1 MGATISCMSAYT
13 HNYLGGADWC
23 LNKVSGIVKV
33 SRIKVFQTSHID
45 EKYFII
51 LGINVVKFSTTMKKG
66 VFLFRGKYIYWKEE
80 TIPRQPFENQKLFPR
95 KLRPSQG
102 DIHKWSNFWGVFEP
116 LPKPSPLKMIWNS
129 QSIEPSCKVWKKS
142 HLNTFFQ
149 ACGKRFAPAKIRN
162 FSQNLRFC

>member
-1 MGATISCMSAYT
+1 MFLCD
-13 HNYLGGADWC
+13 YL
-23 LNKVSGIVKV
+23 KSK
-33 SRIKVFQTSHID
+33 SRIFELQLWLLWTRVQH
-45 EKYFII
+45 
-51 LGINVVKFSTTMKKG
+51 
-66 VFLFRGKYIYWKEE
+66 FRGKYIYWKEE
-80 TIPRQPFENQKLFPR
+80 TIPGQPFENQKLFPR

-149 ACGKRFAPAKIRN
+149 ACGKRFAPTKIRN
-162 FSQNLRFC
+162 FSQNLRFCLTIPGPLPANDVDIFTPDS

>member
-1 MGATISCMSAYT
+1 MTK
-13 HNYLGGADWC
+13 LVF
-23 LNKVSGIVKV
+23 K
-33 SRIKVFQTSHID
+33 IKTNP
-45 EKYFII
+45 YI
-51 LGINVVKFSTTMKKG
+51 LGISKKLAYLHAKKSHAKANQWKLE
-66 VFLFRGKYIYWKEE
+66 VFKNKIEQKITVQPTSVLTRGKYIDWKEE